1 MSDDRIYIGDTPD
14 LLVDAQNPD
23 DDAIDITGLTV
34 SLEVW
39 KPGALTAVNWA
50 GTVSGT
56 TQIERQC
63 VTGDFDLAGEY
74 KIQALVIDG
83 VKRWL
88 GVTVRKTVYQP
99 GT

>member
-1 MSDDRIYIGDTPD
+1 MSDKIYIGDTPA

-23 DDAIDITGLTV
+23 DDAIDISGLTV

-39 KPGALTAVNWA
+39 KPGAIESVNWA

-56 TQIERQC
+56 TQIARQC
-63 VTGDFDLAGEY
+63 EAGDFDTAGEY
-74 KIQALVIDG
+74 RIQALVVDG

-88 GVTVRKTVYQP
+88 GATVRKTVYQP

>member
-1 MSDDRIYIGDTPD
+1 MSDDRIYVGNTPA
-14 LLVDAQNPD
+14 LLVNAQNPD
-23 DDAIDITGLTV
+23 DDPIDISGSTV

-50 GTVSGT
+50 GTPSGT
-56 TQIERQC
+56 NYIARQC
-63 VTGDFDLAGEY
+63 VAGDFDLAGEY
-74 KIQALVIDG
+74 KIQALVVDG